1 MHASDPIFILAGD
14 QRWQWEEWC
23 DAQRVDRSRI
33 PDVKALI
40 VDAFFAARDRSTA
53 VAQSGA
59 LLLDPQYSTP
69 QIARALAAGAQVGAP
84 VERAGSFPLEWA
96 SADPFAAR
104 PPGSFVKVLIKD
116 RTDYADAVRAGQ
128 FEKLLALQAWCR
140 SYDAPLL
147 VEILVPREGD
157 EREDEFEERRRPAM
171 LAQSIRDAY
180 ARGLE
185 PDYWKIE
192 GTTSEAGAALVEAV
206 IAERNGRQ
214 IILGKGAERALIA
227 KWFAAAASSR
237 TLSGFAIGRSVFW
250 KPGTAFLSGTLSA
263 ERAVD
268 EMASTYLSLVGDYG
282 SAQNVTESRAAR

>member
-1 MHASDPIFILAGD
+1 MRASHPIFILAGD

-23 DAQRVDRSRI
+23 DAQHVDRARI
-33 PDVKALI
+33 ADVKALI
-40 VDAFFAARDRSTA
+40 VDAFFAARDRSAA

-69 QIARALAAGAQVGAP
+69 QIGRALGAGAQVGTP

-96 SADPFAAR
+96 VADPFAAR

-116 RTDYADAVRAGQ
+116 RTDYAEAVRTGQ

-140 SYDAPLL
+140 SFDAPLL
-147 VEILVPREGD
+147 VEILVPREG
-157 EREDEFEERRRPAM
+157 EREDEFEERQRPAM
-171 LAQSIRDAY
+171 LAQSIGDAY
-180 ARGLE
+180 ASGLD

-192 GTTSEAGAALVEAV
+192 GTTSETGAALVESV
-206 IAERNGRQ
+206 IAERGGRQ

-227 KWFAAAASSR
+227 KWFAAAASSA

-250 KPGTAFLSGTLSA
+250 KPGTAFLSGALTA

-268 EMASTYLSLVGDYG
+268 QMVSTYIALVDAY
-282 SAQNVTESRAAR
+282 ADATRACRSG